1 MSERNKAQAAR
12 DQLFEPQIIVNL
24 PGQGDAKSGLNVY
37 TQALAAARTAFPN
50 DGVAAHR
57 AATRAVDR
65 AARMSAAARAPSRA
79 SQEILLDRAFLEAFG
94 GRPVRVE
101 TFSDRVIARGID
113 GALYKVPYTV
123 SAEGVTFGAPQIV
136 ENLAD
141 EQQH

>member
-1 MSERNKAQAAR
+1 MSERNKAQAAL

-37 TQALAAARTAFPN
+37 TQALAAARAAFPN

-57 AATRAVDR
+57 AAMRAVDR
-65 AARMSAAARAPSRA
+65 ATRVSAAASAPSRT

-94 GRPVRVE
+94 GRPVRIE
-101 TFSDRVIARGID
+101 TFSDRIVARGID

-123 SAEGVTFGAPQIV
+123 SMDGVAFGTPQVID
-136 ENLAD
+136 NLAD
-141 EQQH
+141 EQRH